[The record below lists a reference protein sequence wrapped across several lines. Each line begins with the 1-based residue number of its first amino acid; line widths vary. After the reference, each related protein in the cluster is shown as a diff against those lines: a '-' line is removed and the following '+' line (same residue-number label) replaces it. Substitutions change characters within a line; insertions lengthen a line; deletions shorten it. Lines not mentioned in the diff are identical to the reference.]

1 MRSKGETQERG
12 CNCGLGCEPGQEPGW
27 GRSKGED
34 SVAFRRMGGG
44 QDPDYKPK
52 GLRDGK
58 EILEYEGT
66 GLPSP
71 TRTAVEG
78 V

>member
-44 QDPDYKPK
+44 
-52 GLRDGK
+52 GK
-58 EILEYEGT
+58 TQII
-66 GLPSP
+66 SP
-71 TRTAVEG
+71 RASG
-78 V
+78 MGKKS